1 MASSNIRLF
10 DDESVVT
17 LQSSGRQ
24 LPALAVDA
32 IDVTEE
38 IGLRV
43 RSGREPIVG
52 TRQVLARGRA
62 NHVGRDDHDQLGFA
76 LGEVPAA
83 EQRAEHGYVLDA
95 GQAVDV
101 LT

>member
-10 DDESVVT
+10 DDESIVT
-17 LQSSGRQ
+17 LQSTSGRQ
-24 LPALAVDA
+24 LLALAVDP
-32 IDVTEE
+32 IDVTEQV
-38 IGLRV
+38 GLRI
-43 RSGREPIVG
+43 RSGCEPIVR
-52 TRQVLARGRA
+52 TRQVLTRGRA

-101 LT
+101 